1 MSKNSKHALTF
12 ILLTFFVN
20 YLLAILYFAFGGKW
34 VIPGS
39 LIVATIYMFIP
50 MIVAL
55 ILQKLIYKE
64 PIKKPLG
71 ISFSFNRWFLVA
83 WLLPP
88 LIAFATMGVSLLLPG
103 VEYSPSMAGMFEKFG
118 ALLTPEELEQM
129 QNQAASFP
137 IHPIWIGLL
146 QGLVA
151 GITINAVAGF
161 GEELGWRGFLQKEF
175 AYMGFWKSSAVI
187 GFVWGVWHAP
197 LILQGHNYPQNPLAG
212 VFMMIIFT
220 LLLSPIISYVRLKSK
235 SVIAAA
241 IMHGSINGTLGL
253 SIIVIKGGNDMTVG
267 VTGLSGFIV
276 LAITIIGLYIY
287 DHVFARES
295 IM

>member
-1 MSKNSKHALTF
+1 MSKKVLTF
-12 ILLTFFVN
+12 IGLTFLLS
-20 YLLAILYFAFGGKW
+20 YLLAILYFIFGGKW
-34 VIPGS
+34 VMPGS

-50 MIVAL
+50 MTVAL
-55 ILQKLIYKE
+55 VVQKLIFKE

-71 ISFSFNRWFLVA
+71 ISFKFNRWFLVA

-88 LIAFATMGVSLLLPG
+88 VIAFATIGISLLFPG
-103 VEYSPSMAGMFEKFG
+103 VEYSHSMAGMFERFG

-129 QNQAASFP
+129 QNQAAAFP
-137 IHPIWIGLL
+137 VHPIWIGLL
-146 QGLVA
+146 QGLLA

-220 LLLSPIISYVRLKSK
+220 VLLSPIISFVRLKAN
-235 SVIAAA
+235 SVVAAA

-253 SIIVIKGGNDMTVG
+253 SIMVIKGGNDMTVG

-276 LAITIIGLYIY
+276 LVITIIGLFVY
-287 DHVFARES
+287 DRAYARES